1 MSYSVNEIIA
11 YSHNDDETERERE
24 REKKEHHEI
33 CVRE

>member
-24 REKKEHHEI
+24 KKKEHHEI